1 MTKSNILPDLFFRKF
16 NQRKNAKKLVINTEH
31 MINEEKY
38 VTIGGIEQWI
48 TVRGEDKRNPIL
60 FFIHGGPASTYSVFN
75 SLLRSWEKHFTL
87 VQWDQRGAGKTF
99 KKNGKEGSGTI
110 TLNQLMEDGIELS
123 SVICNQLEQ
132 DKIILIGSSVGSLI
146 ATLMIKQRP
155 DLFFAY
161 VGTDQNCVDTD
172 NLAYQLAIEALE
184 KTGNTRNLD
193 VLKKIGPD
201 HTKWTMKEYDK
212 RNQILVKTIK
222 NVPNMIM
229 DLMLPAMLSSPQHS
243 IIDIIDILKG
253 MKFSGDQLFNE
264 LMNFDYRSLG
274 KEFSIPFFI
283 FHGDQDII
291 TPTKNA
297 ERFFQEINAPL
308 KEFVYI
314 KNAGHL
320 ACFARPE
327 QFLIELIERVR
338 QLAMSSKK

>member
-1 MTKSNILPDLFFRKF
+1 MTKTNLFPDIIFRKF
-16 NQRKNAKKLVINTEH
+16 NQRKNAKKLIINTEN

-48 TVRGEDKRNPIL
+48 TVRGEDKRNPVL
-60 FFIHGGPASTYSVFN
+60 LFIHGGPASTYSVFTP
-75 SLLRSWEKHFTL
+75 LLRTWEKHFTI

-99 KKNGKEGSGTI
+99 KKNGREGCGTI
-110 TLNQLMEDGIELS
+110 SFNKLMEDGIELS
-123 SVICNQLEQ
+123 NVICNQIEQ
-132 DKIILIGSSVGSLI
+132 DKLILIGSSVGSLI

-172 NLAYQLAIEALE
+172 DVAYQLAIEALE
-184 KTGNTRNLD
+184 KSGNNRNLD
-193 VLKKIGPD
+193 FLKKIGTD
-201 HTKWTMKEYDK
+201 QSQWTMQEYDK

-243 IIDIIDILKG
+243 MMDIIDIFKG
-253 MKFSGDQLFNE
+253 MKFSGNQLFNE
-264 LMNFDYRSLG
+264 LMNFDYEKLG
-274 KEFSIPFFI
+274 TEFSIPFFI
-283 FHGDQDII
+283 FQGDDDII

-297 ERFFQEINAPL
+297 ERFFQDVNAPL
-308 KEFVYI
+308 KEFVNI

-327 QFLIELIERVR
+327 QFLKELIERVR
-338 QLAMSSKK
+338 PLAISSKK

>member
-1 MTKSNILPDLFFRKF
+1 MTKSNLLPDIIFRKF
-16 NQRKNAKKLVINTEH
+16 NQRKNAKKLIMNTEN

-38 VTIGGIEQWI
+38 VPIGGIEQWI
-48 TVRGEDKRNPIL
+48 TVRGEDKRNPVL
-60 FFIHGGPASTYSVFN
+60 LFIHGGPASTYSIFTP
-75 SLLRSWEKHFTL
+75 LLKTWEQHFTI
-87 VQWDQRGAGKTF
+87 VQWEQRGAGKTF
-99 KKNGKEGSGTI
+99 KKNGKEGCGTI
-110 TLNQLMEDGIELS
+110 TFNQLMEDGIELS
-123 SVICNQLEQ
+123 SVICNQLKQ

-146 ATLMIKQRP
+146 ATLMIKKRP

-172 NLAYQLAIEALE
+172 KLGYQLAIEALE
-184 KTGNTRNLD
+184 QTENTRNLD
-193 VLKKIGPD
+193 FLKKIGPD
-201 HTKWTMKEYDK
+201 PSKWTIQEYDK

-243 IIDIIDILKG
+243 MMDIVDIFKG
-253 MKFSGDQLFNE
+253 MKFSGNQLFHE
-264 LMNFDYRSLG
+264 LMNFDYGILG
-274 KEFSIPFFI
+274 KEFTIPFFI
-283 FHGDQDII
+283 FHGDHDII

-327 QFLIELIERVR
+327 QFLIELIEKVR
-338 QLAMSSKK
+338 PLAMDSKK